1 MHGMLPNGPAATR
14 SKGRAR
20 GFTLLEVMLA
30 TSILAV
36 GTVSVLMVFASALG
50 FANRRQAG
58 AQLTDVLD
66 EARSEAR
73 VLVNTWRPASSTSS
87 SKSSAKGRPA
97 PAGTALP
104 YSNDGVVPEK
114 QSTLY
119 DGFRYALRFEAV
131 QRGVPEAGVRTII
144 TVKWGDG
151 LEKQETFTVLPSTI
165 PLEEFSRS
173 ITFDEESAGKADVK
187 GGRENR

>member
-1 MHGMLPNGPAATR
+1 MNRMFPGRPNR
-14 SKGRAR
+14 SR

-73 VLVNTWRPASSTSS
+73 VLVNAWRPPSSATSASSKNRSS
-87 SKSSAKGRPA
+87 
-97 PAGTALP
+97 GTTLP
-104 YSNDGVVPEK
+104 YANDGVVPEK
-114 QSTLY
+114 QSSLY
-119 DGFRYALRFEAV
+119 DGYRFALKFDTV
-131 QRGVPEAGVRTII
+131 QRGVPEAGIRTTI

-151 LEKQETFTVLPSTI
+151 LEKAETFVVLPSQI
-165 PLEEFSRS
+165 PMEEFTYST
-173 ITFDEESAGKADVK
+173 TFDAESSGKADRK
-187 GGRENR
+187 GGSEKR